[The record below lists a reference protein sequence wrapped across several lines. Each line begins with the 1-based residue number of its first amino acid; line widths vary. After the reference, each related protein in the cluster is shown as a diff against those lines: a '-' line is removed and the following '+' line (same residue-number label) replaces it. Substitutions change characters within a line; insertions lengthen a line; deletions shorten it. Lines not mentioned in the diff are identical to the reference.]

1 MLVIC
6 SRNDLMK
13 SVGIVSKAVSTRTT
27 MPILEDILL
36 DAEGNTLTLLGNDMD
51 LGIQTNIEAV
61 VKGEG
66 SICVNAKMFS
76 EMIRRLP
83 DDDVKLETDNGR
95 MRIECGHSKFTI
107 STMAADDFPRLP
119 EVEGRQEIMLSQS
132 VFRQMIND
140 TIFSIAPENSGRP
153 ILTGELMDI
162 RDGYL
167 YLVAVDGFRIS
178 MRRTR
183 IQSEENFKV
192 TIPGK
197 AMNEIKNILENEEDS
212 LLTVSF
218 TGKHALFRMNDT
230 VVLTR
235 LLEGTFLNYERNL
248 DMEFKSRIVVN
259 RRELFESVDRAAL
272 ISRESK
278 NSPIR
283 LEIEDGSMVITSNAE
298 NGTSREEVG
307 VSLEGEGITIAFNPK
322 YYLEALKAID
332 DLEVAILYNS
342 SLTPCI
348 IESLDGKDYQYF
360 ILPIRMHN

>member
-348 IESLDGKDYQYF
+348 IESLEGKDYQYF